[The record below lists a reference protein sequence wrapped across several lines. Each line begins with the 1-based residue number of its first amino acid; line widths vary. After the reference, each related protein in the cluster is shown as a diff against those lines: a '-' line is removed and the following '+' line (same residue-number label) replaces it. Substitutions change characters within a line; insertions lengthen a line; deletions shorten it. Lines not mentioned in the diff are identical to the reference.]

1 LLRVELLGLS
11 VPASTVIVG
20 FARSVEVVCQAL
32 FLSKM
37 APSAGLPDD
46 IWFMCFKPDCLVTDV
61 L

>member
-1 LLRVELLGLS
+1 LLGLS

-20 FARSVEVVCQAL
+20 FAQSVEVVCQAL

-37 APSAGLPDD
+37 APSAGLTDE
-46 IWFMCFKPDCLVTDV
+46 IWFMCFKLDCLVTDV